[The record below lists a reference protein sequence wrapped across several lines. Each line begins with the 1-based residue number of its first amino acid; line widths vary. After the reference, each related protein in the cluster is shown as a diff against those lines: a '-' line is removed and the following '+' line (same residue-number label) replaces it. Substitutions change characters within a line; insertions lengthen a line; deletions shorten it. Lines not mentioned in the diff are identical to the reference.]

1 MTLGAI
7 IDHLIAEHN
16 RWNRNQNIYKPFSK
30 ALYETWKWC
39 DRLEKARGEA
49 QKED

>member
-1 MTLGAI
+1 MTIGKI

-16 RWNRNQNIYKPFSK
+16 VWNRDKSINKPFSK

-39 DRLEKARGEA
+39 DRHEKDRKAEG
-49 QKED
+49 